1 MKCPACGYKDTKVVD
16 SRENAEAT
24 SIRRRRECL
33 KCAKRFTTHEYVEQ
47 VSLMVIKKDGRRQA
61 YDRSRVING
70 IMKACEKRPVS
81 IQQIEDVAIEIER
94 TIQKKYDREVEST
107 VIGEQIMEKLY
118 TLDEVAYVRFAS
130 VYRQFRDV
138 SHFMNEIQGILEKE
152 KKDEVRRDRKKPDV
166 LKDDE
171 GAFPEESD

>member
-1 MKCPACGYKDTKVVD
+1 MKCPACGYRDTKVVD

-33 KCAKRFTTHEYVEQ
+33 KCSKRFTTHEYVEQ
-47 VSLMVIKKDGRRQA
+47 VSFMVIKKDARRQP

-81 IQQIEDVAIEIER
+81 VAQVEEVAIDIER
-94 TIQKKYDREVEST
+94 AIQKKYDREVESS
-107 VIGEQIMEKLY
+107 VIGELIMDKLA

-138 SHFMNEIQGILEKE
+138 NHFMKEIQVILERE
-152 KKDEVRRDRKKPDV
+152 RDVKGKR
-166 LKDDE
+166 
-171 GAFPEESD
+171 